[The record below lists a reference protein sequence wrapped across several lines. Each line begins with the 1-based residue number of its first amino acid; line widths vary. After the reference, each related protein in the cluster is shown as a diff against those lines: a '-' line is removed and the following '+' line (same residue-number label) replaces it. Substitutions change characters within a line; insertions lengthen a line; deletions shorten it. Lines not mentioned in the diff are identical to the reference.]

1 MSGEEIGI
9 NYNLQA
15 MKRIIFITVIL
26 SINILCFPVNVYGRI
41 IEKPAVSTS
50 FTKDAFISV
59 INITS
64 NSTDVTVDVS
74 PILSESTYL
83 VSISSKACVSY
94 INPES
99 GTSETKQIIGISDTF
114 GVPLVLGKE
123 YDKLPRNSFILK
135 FPALP
140 EGVERINLIEE
151 GEWEWYGI
159 DIAPEDKEESVS
171 GMFSSA
177 DFDSD
182 DEVLEVDTV
191 CADTIDGD
199 WDEYNPDYDDEY
211 AVTSVAGIEFG
222 DDRSTVMSQL
232 HSRFGYSEEDEGNI
246 VTFLNINVGG
256 IQYNYAEFYFLKEK
270 FVGAVLTKYFSI
282 NNFQTAKNYR
292 DRIARQYGQKYRNIT
307 SEIDRNGMKYYLCG
321 RLDYG
326 FYPIIIDIQKS
337 RGRDGV
343 YRYYL
348 KVKYN
353 AYLIYAALESDI

>member
-1 MSGEEIGI
+1 MEISE
-9 NYNLQA
+9 
-15 MKRIIFITVIL
+15 F
-26 SINILCFPVNVYGRI
+26 
-41 IEKPAVSTS
+41 
-50 FTKDAFISV
+50 
-59 INITS
+59 
-64 NSTDVTVDVS
+64 S
-74 PILSESTYL
+74 PIKCQIQTFLQHFKLIICRHLYIDVGFL
-83 VSISSKACVSY
+83 IQYSKEQS
-94 INPES
+94 N
-99 GTSETKQIIGISDTF
+99 
-114 GVPLVLGKE
+114 
-123 YDKLPRNSFILK
+123 
-135 FPALP
+135 
-140 EGVERINLIEE
+140 
-151 GEWEWYGI
+151 
-159 DIAPEDKEESVS
+159 
-171 GMFSSA
+171 
-177 DFDSD
+177 DF
-182 DEVLEVDTV
+182 
-191 CADTIDGD
+191 
-199 WDEYNPDYDDEY
+199 
-211 AVTSVAGIEFG
+211 
-222 DDRSTVMSQL
+222 
-232 HSRFGYSEEDEGNI
+232 I